1 VATQSSLD
9 KKVDQGRFNR
19 TLFQRI
25 RAITL
30 EMPALRDRKEDIPML
45 CRYFLDHFNK
55 EFHKA
60 VTGISEAVLSAFDAY
75 LFPGN
80 VRELQHIIERS
91 GILAQKGNIDIGHLP
106 GRVARSG
113 DSEDPCPD
121 PQYSDHPFLT
131 LQEMEFQHILR
142 ALEITEGNKSRA
154 AEILGISRAALWR
167 KLRIISEKE
176 G

>member
-1 VATQSSLD
+1 
-9 KKVDQGRFNR
+9 
-19 TLFQRI
+19 
-25 RAITL
+25 
-30 EMPALRDRKEDIPML
+30 
-45 CRYFLDHFNK
+45 
-55 EFHKA
+55 
-60 VTGISEAVLSAFDAY
+60 
-75 LFPGN
+75 
-80 VRELQHIIERS
+80 LQHIIERS
-91 GILAQKGNIDIGHLP
+91 VILAQKGNIDIGHLP

-113 DSEDPCPD
+113 DFEDPGPD